1 MPIEFYPSG
10 QQKNQSLFDVMQVK
24 ITYLPYTYVFLL
36 IMTTG
41 CSVLPFQ
48 KSVPPDPPIR
58 LLVAQIK
65 MVAPLTSP
73 TDLKTFD
80 KKLTPEEEPALLT
93 QLIEDVEVSAQR
105 LFIDQLVQQEGFTV
119 IPFAE
124 AQQIQTDLGYTN
136 NRLNKVQRVAFGAQT
151 GADIVLSG
159 RILDYGKVQW
169 RYWVTG
175 LILSMTAE
183 TLIVGAATGF
193 NPGIMAIAAASELVT
208 DLPLWWGG
216 AYIAGWAFRPV
227 RIEVKATQIAGC
239 EQQIWKEQELVVLV
253 PGKTLKNYLP
263 EDKKR
268 KEIQLGANLERVLKK
283 IAKTAGQELRI
294 KPCKQD
300 KET

>member
-1 MPIEFYPSG
+1 M
-10 QQKNQSLFDVMQVK
+10 
-24 ITYLPYTYVFLL
+24 TYLPYTYVFPL
-36 IMTTG
+36 IMATG

-48 KSVPPDPPIR
+48 KSAPPDPPIR

-65 MVAPLTSP
+65 MIAPLTSP

-80 KKLTPEEEPALLT
+80 KKLAPEEEPALLT
-93 QLIEDVEVSAQR
+93 QLIEDVEVGAQR
-105 LFIDQLVQQEGFTV
+105 LFIDHLAHQEGFTV

-124 AQQIQTDLGYTN
+124 VEQIQAGLGYTN
-136 NRLNKVQRVAFGAQT
+136 NRLNKVQRTALGAQT

-227 RIEVKATQIAGC
+227 RIAVKATQIAGC

-253 PGKTLKNYLP
+253 PGKALKNYSP

-268 KEIQLGANLERVLKK
+268 KEIQLSANLEKALRK

-294 KPCKQD
+294 KPCKPD
-300 KET
+300 KDVNQH